1 MRKPISDS
9 QRHRLCR
16 PGILR
21 HPARWLLGESVCGH
35 LATLAEAWRNSANV
49 LEPDLGASRKRTLY
63 AIKGV
68 ILNRQ
73 EFQTIFIP
81 SYRPGGIM
89 KQRISVFW
97 STCLVAFFAAWV
109 PPGHAQ
115 PAVAG
120 PAYSPPFTETLSNHV
135 PLAFGMDP
143 MTAANA
149 LGETLN
155 YMGGSPGNEVFLAFL
170 NYGGSNLFN
179 RKDRL
184 YLQFRRG
191 RLVGWK
197 GDWGRNWMW
206 R

>member
-1 MRKPISDS
+1 MRKPIFDS
-9 QRHRLCR
+9 QRHRLRR

-21 HPARWLLGESVCGH
+21 DPARWLLGARAYGH
-35 LATLAEAWRNSANV
+35 LATLAETWRNSANV
-49 LEPDLGASRKRTLY
+49 LESALGASLKQTLF
-63 AIKGV
+63 AIKDV
-68 ILNRQ
+68 ILGRQ
-73 EFQTIFIP
+73 KFQTIFIP

-97 STCLVAFFAAWV
+97 LTCLVAFFAAWV

-115 PAVAG
+115 

-155 YMGGSPGNEVFLAFL
+155 YMGGSPGNEVFLAL
-170 NYGGSNLFN
+170 LTYGGSNLFN

-197 GDWGRNWMW
+197 ADWGRNWMW